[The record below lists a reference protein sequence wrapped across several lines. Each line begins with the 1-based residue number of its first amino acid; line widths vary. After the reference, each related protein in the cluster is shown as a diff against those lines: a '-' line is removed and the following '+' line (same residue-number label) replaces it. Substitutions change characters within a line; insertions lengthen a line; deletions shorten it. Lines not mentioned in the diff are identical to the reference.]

1 MRLKFTLITILSSL
15 SFSFT
20 KAQNTALSFNG
31 TNTTVSTAAFVIPT
45 SGDFTVEFWYFT
57 PSLGS
62 GLQEFISQGQSGG
75 GFYIGT
81 NGVNGQFR
89 AGDNFQVTGVNA
101 PINQWAHVALVNAG
115 GNATFYLNGVAMG
128 STTGYSI
135 NTGGSTLALGQ
146 QFSPFSEPFAG
157 SLDQLRIWSVA
168 LTTAQVKQSMYGTV
182 PDNSA
187 GLIADY
193 QMNEGTGTT
202 MGNATAS
209 PGLDGTLVNSPAWVN
224 SPVQFSSNALTFDGV
239 DDEVIVAAS
248 TAFEIT
254 SGTVEAT
261 INPSTLNTTNM
272 EIAGYRFGAAARY
285 SFHVSNAAV
294 GLWNGTAFFTW
305 DFLGVNAGTPFT
317 IPTGAWTHLSWV
329 TDGTNITLYV
339 NGSSVGTL
347 TAPFSSATGLTFD
360 MGVSKN
366 SGVDAEFFQGSID
379 EVRVWNTQLT
389 PTQINTYMGATLV
402 GNESGLNALYSF
414 DQGNPGN
421 DNTGLITA
429 VDNTANANNA
439 TLLNFALTG
448 TTSNFVPSPLI
459 PLPVNIIS
467 FTATKSVD
475 GALLQWQTA
484 QEQNSHDFSIQRSTD
499 GNNYTGI
506 GDLPAA
512 GNSTSPK
519 TYSFVDEA
527 PAAGINYY
535 RLKETDLDGHA
546 AYSIVRTLVFSNGK
560 AQQLVWFATGSK
572 SAEVNLLN
580 GANEYY
586 TLSAIDGRSIQKGQ
600 LNAGKLYL
608 SNLASGIYIVNVIT
622 FTGQQLPLKVL
633 IP

>member
-20 KAQNTALSFNG
+20 NAQNTALSFNG
-31 TNTTVSTAAFVIPT
+31 TNTTVTTAAFVIPT
-45 SGDFTVEFWYFT
+45 SGDFTIEFWYFL
-57 PSLGS
+57 PSLGTS
-62 GLQEFISQGQSGG
+62 LQEFVSQGQSGG
-75 GFYIGT
+75 GFYIGSN
-81 NGVNGQFR
+81 NGNGQFR
-89 AGDNFQVTGVNA
+89 AGDNWQVTGVNVLL
-101 PINQWAHVALVNAG
+101 NQWAHVALVNAG

-135 NTGGSTLALGQ
+135 NTGGSTLTLGQ

-157 SLDQLRIWSVA
+157 SLDQLHIWSVA
-168 LTTAQVKQSMYGTV
+168 LTTAQVKQSMYSTV

-202 MGNATAS
+202 MGNATAT

-224 SPVQFSSNALTFDGV
+224 SPVQFGSNALTFDGV
-239 DDEVIVAAS
+239 DDQVIALGS
-248 TAFEIT
+248 PAFEIT

-272 EIAGYRFGAAARY
+272 EIAGYRAGGATRY
-285 SFHVSNAAV
+285 SFHVSNAAI
-294 GLWNGTAFFTW
+294 GLWNGTTFFTW

-329 TDGTNITLYV
+329 TDGTNTTLYV

-347 TAPFSSATGLTFD
+347 TAPFSSAAGLTFD

-402 GNESGLNALYSF
+402 GNESGLNALFSF

-448 TTSNFVPSPLI
+448 STSNFVPSPLI

-484 QEQNSHDFSIQRSTD
+484 QEQNSHDFSIQHSTD
-499 GNNYTGI
+499 GSNYTDI
-506 GDLPAA
+506 GDLAAA
-512 GNSTSPK
+512 GNSTTPK
-519 TYSFVDEA
+519 SYNFTDQA
-527 PAAGINYY
+527 PTAGINYY
-535 RLKETDLDGHA
+535 RLKETDLDGRS
-546 AYSIVRTLVFSNGK
+546 AYSTVRTLVFSNGK
-560 AQQLVWFATGSK
+560 TQQLVWFVTGSK
-572 SAEVNLLN
+572 RVEVNLLN

-586 TLSAIDGRSIQKGQ
+586 SLSSIDGRSIQRGQ
-600 LNAGKLYL
+600 LNGGKLYL
-608 SNLASGIYIVNVIT
+608 SSLASGIYIVNVIT